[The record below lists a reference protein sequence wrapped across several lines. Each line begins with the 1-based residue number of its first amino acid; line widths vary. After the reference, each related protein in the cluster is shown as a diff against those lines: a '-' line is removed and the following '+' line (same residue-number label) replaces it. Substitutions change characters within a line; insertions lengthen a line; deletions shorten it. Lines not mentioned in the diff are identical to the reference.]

1 MKVRINKLISN
12 AGLGSRRE
20 VESLIRA
27 GRITLN
33 GKRADLGDMVGEKD
47 VVVLDGLDLPI
58 KELVREHIA
67 LEKVIQ
73 HEKSKQD
80 KPRTQDKAS
89 ERAESQR
96 QKHASKSA
104 ELRKTSRNNP
114 VNRQRAKAILQGE
127 EQEPLATA
135 KPFRR
140 TERPA
145 RPSTRTSN
153 KPETKKR

>member
-1 MKVRINKLISN
+1 MKIRINKLISD

-67 LEKVIQ
+67 LEKVISY
-73 HEKSKQD
+73 EKSKQD

-104 ELRKTSRNNP
+104 ELRKTSRNNSI
-114 VNRQRAKAILQGE
+114 NRQRAKAILQGE
-127 EQEPLATA
+127 EEEAFVGT

-140 TERPA
+140 AERLA
-145 RPSTRTSN
+145 RSSTRTSN
-153 KPETKKR
+153 RPETRKR